1 MDVYFS
7 KHSLSHFKV
16 DEENR
21 QIIVCLKNGE
31 NLIVNTNGSF
41 EDFREYL
48 GTLTKMLKEYE
59 SYNNVVRY
67 DENTKK
73 LYF

>member
-21 QIIVCLKNGE
+21 QIIICLVSGE
-31 NLIVNTNGSF
+31 NLIVESF
-41 EDFREYL
+41 EHFREYTE
-48 GTLTKMLKEYE
+48 TLRKMLKEYE
-59 SYNNVVRY
+59 SYCGVARY
-67 DENTKK
+67 DTNTKK

>member
-7 KHSLSHFKV
+7 KQSLSHFKV
-16 DEENR
+16 DEESY

-31 NLIVNTNGSF
+31 NLIVDTF
-41 EDFREYL
+41 ERFRENTE
-48 GTLTKMLKEYE
+48 TLRKMLKEYE
-59 SYNNVVRY
+59 SYCGVARY
-67 DENTKK
+67 DTNTKK

>member
-7 KHSLSHFKV
+7 KQSLSHFKV
-16 DEENR
+16 DEESH

-31 NLIVNTNGSF
+31 NLIVDTF
-41 EDFREYL
+41 ERFRENTE
-48 GTLTKMLKEYE
+48 TLRKMLKEYE
-59 SYNNVVRY
+59 SYCGVARY
-67 DENTKK
+67 DTNTKK